1 MVSFSFML
9 EGFREF
15 SEIVFC
21 VCVSVGGGEVYVY
34 MCDLYITPPCTITL
48 YFFLSNWTFS
58 KPGFLRQE
66 KKLQEIDI
74 GISWVFDFLK
84 ADITQ
89 LLQGYLFPEI
99 MYKALFLCMVVN
111 Q

>member
-1 MVSFSFML
+1 MELIPRYWCGWIWLYRLLKLMVSLSFML

-48 YFFLSNWTFS
+48 YFFLSN
-58 KPGFLRQE
+58 
-66 KKLQEIDI
+66 
-74 GISWVFDFLK
+74 
-84 ADITQ
+84 
-89 LLQGYLFPEI
+89 
-99 MYKALFLCMVVN
+99 
-111 Q
+111 